1 MLCCTQGV
9 NAILIAGHSD
19 TEKVYQQHHIPCKIE
34 TTLYARREKGMV
46 VGMSLYSQIREA
58 YVSGKSIMS
67 NYIIQIR
74 LPDFKCT
81 GKFHFSIIL
90 SLASSHKKIY
100 MIRNS
105 PLSLLAYSFIKNTV
119 TNILSPAQPIP
130 SVQSSACPHSVLS
143 LKLGHIRKS
152 LRLSILPF
160 IHHRQ

>member
-1 MLCCTQGV
+1 
-9 NAILIAGHSD
+9 
-19 TEKVYQQHHIPCKIE
+19 
-34 TTLYARREKGMV
+34 MV

-90 SLASSHKKIY
+90 SLASSHRKIY

-105 PLSLLAYSFIKNTV
+105 PLSISVYSFIKNTV

-143 LKLGHIRKS
+143 LKLGCDGIITRSAAAQPQMGKKIDPSISRRVHCPNLISHIA
-152 LRLSILPF
+152 I
-160 IHHRQ
+160 

>member
-1 MLCCTQGV
+1 MQG
-9 NAILIAGHSD
+9 
-19 TEKVYQQHHIPCKIE
+19 
-34 TTLYARREKGMV
+34 EKGMV

-100 MIRNS
+100 IIRSS
-105 PLSLLAYSFIKNTV
+105 PLSILAYSFIKNTV
-119 TNILSPAQPIP
+119 TNILSGTANSLSAIICL
-130 SVQSSACPHSVLS
+130 SSFCSFVETRTYP
-143 LKLGHIRKS
+143 
-152 LRLSILPF
+152 
-160 IHHRQ
+160 

>member
-1 MLCCTQGV
+1 MQG
-9 NAILIAGHSD
+9 
-19 TEKVYQQHHIPCKIE
+19 EKS
-34 TTLYARREKGMV
+34 MV

-58 YVSGKSIMS
+58 YVSGKSIIS

-90 SLASSHKKIY
+90 FLASSHKKIY

-105 PLSLLAYSFIKNTV
+105 PLSILAYSFIKNNV

-152 LRLSILPF
+152 LRLSTLPF
-160 IHHRQ
+160 IHHRQQNAVDVQTWIDLAFDLGNRVHQLIQTFR

>member
-1 MLCCTQGV
+1 
-9 NAILIAGHSD
+9 
-19 TEKVYQQHHIPCKIE
+19 
-34 TTLYARREKGMV
+34 MV

-58 YVSGKSIMS
+58 YVSGESIMS

-74 LPDFKCT
+74 LPDCKCT

-90 SLASSHKKIY
+90 SLASSHKKSY

-105 PLSLLAYSFIKNTV
+105 PLSILAYSFIKNTV

-152 LRLSILPF
+152 LRLSTLPF
-160 IHHRQ
+160 LPYDSIWSMESIRRLYRMVQYFLPKRFFYNSTSIGEQRISL

>member
-1 MLCCTQGV
+1 MQG
-9 NAILIAGHSD
+9 
-19 TEKVYQQHHIPCKIE
+19 
-34 TTLYARREKGMV
+34 EKGMV

-100 MIRNS
+100 MLRNS
-105 PLSLLAYSFIKNTV
+105 PLSILVYSFIKNTV

-152 LRLSILPF
+152 LRLSTLPF

>member
-1 MLCCTQGV
+1 
-9 NAILIAGHSD
+9 
-19 TEKVYQQHHIPCKIE
+19 
-34 TTLYARREKGMV
+34 MV

-105 PLSLLAYSFIKNTV
+105 PLSILVYSFIKNTV
-119 TNILSPAQPIP
+119 TNILSPAQPIS

-152 LRLSILPF
+152 LRLSTLPF